1 MYIGNVEIHSKLYLA
16 PMAGVT
22 DLAFRQICREL
33 GAGMSC
39 TELVSAKALCYQDKK
54 SRGLLKLAPN
64 EKPAAAQIFGS
75 DIPCMAEAAVI
86 AAEISGA
93 DIIDINMGCPV
104 GKIVANGDG
113 SALMKDPEKAARLAE
128 AVVKASP
135 VPVTVKMRRGWD
147 KGSIN
152 AVELSKMLEQAGV
165 SAIAVHGR
173 TRTQMYSGQ
182 ADWTT
187 IRQVKE
193 AVSVPVIANGDIFSA
208 EDAVRILQFT
218 GADMAMIGRGCF
230 GNPWLFQQAQAA
242 LEGRPIPP
250 LPPLRERWDTAVRQI
265 ELAVEDKGEHIA
277 LLEARKQLCW
287 YLKGVSHANYY
298 KEQIVRLTTLE
309 ELYRVLE
316 GSGIAAW
323 QLQACS
329 PMGNA
334 ARGLDWRMDPTEV
347 IRFVE
352 SHRDRAPF
360 MLGAADNV
368 GHFTEEEPGLRGADG
383 ACFQGCR
390 AGISAI
396 GIDSVGNIRGCESM
410 YDERFIEGNLRQ
422 RRLRDIWE
430 DPEAFAYNRRFT
442 PELLTG
448 DCARCRMGPWCAGGC
463 RSYNYFVHGK
473 LYEAPVCAGGAK

>member
-1 MYIGNVEIHSKLYLA
+1 MKIGTVEVPSQLVLA

-22 DLAFRQICREL
+22 DLAFRLICREL
-33 GAGMSC
+33 GAGLTV
-39 TELVSAKALCYQDKK
+39 TEMVSAKALCYQDKK
-54 SRGLLKLAPN
+54 SRGLLKLSPG
-64 EKPAAAQIFGS
+64 EHPASAQIFGS
-75 DIPCMAEAAVI
+75 DPVCMAEAACI

-93 DIIDINMGCPV
+93 DLIDINMGCPV
-104 GKIVANGDG
+104 GKIVSNGDG
-113 SALMKDPEKAARLAE
+113 SALMRDPEKAARIAQ
-128 AVVKASP
+128 AVVEASP

-152 AVELSKMLEQAGV
+152 AVELAKMLEQAGV

-250 LPPLRERWDTAVRQI
+250 LPPLAERWDTAVRQI
-265 ELAVEDKGEHIA
+265 ELAVADKGEHIA

-309 ELYRVLE
+309 ELYRV
-316 GSGIAAW
+316 AA
-323 QLQACS
+323 
-329 PMGNA
+329 GV
-334 ARGLDWRMDPTEV
+334 R
-347 IRFVE
+347 
-352 SHRDRAPF
+352 RD
-360 MLGAADNV
+360 
-368 GHFTEEEPGLRGADG
+368 LR
-383 ACFQGCR
+383 
-390 AGISAI
+390 
-396 GIDSVGNIRGCESM
+396 
-410 YDERFIEGNLRQ
+410 
-422 RRLRDIWE
+422 
-430 DPEAFAYNRRFT
+430 
-442 PELLTG
+442 
-448 DCARCRMGPWCAGGC
+448 
-463 RSYNYFVHGK
+463 
-473 LYEAPVCAGGAK
+473 